1 VSIAESKRISF
12 FDIVLVAVLALIG
25 LAMLF
30 PFYYL
35 AILAVMPYANYMKS
49 TVHLLP
55 DGFTMEYLNKLFANP
70 KILTAYGV
78 SVFVTLAGTA
88 LNMILTTMLAYVLSK
103 RRLKHFTLLNFLV
116 LIPMVFNGGMI
127 PFYLV
132 SKDLQLINTIWVYI
146 LPFGVNCF
154 NVLLMKNFF
163 MQLPDEIEESAK
175 MDGAG
180 DFLIFSKIILPL
192 SMPVIATVGLFYGT
206 FHWNEWFWS
215 SLFNTNQDLY
225 PITVLLNNLLARSK
239 QAASAGAVL
248 VQAAPIS
255 LTSAIML
262 FIVVPVLL
270 VYPFLQRYF
279 SKGLILGAVK
289 G

>member
-1 VSIAESKRISF
+1 MSMVENRTSF
-12 FDIVLVAVLALIG
+12 ADRVLVTVLAIVG
-25 LAMLF
+25 LVMLF

-35 AILAVMPYANYMKS
+35 VILSVMPFTNYMKS
-49 TVHLLP
+49 AVHLLP
-55 DGFTMEYLNKLFANP
+55 DGFTLEYINKLFTDP
-70 KILTAYGV
+70 KILKAYGV
-78 SVFVTLAGTA
+78 SIYVTA
-88 LNMILTTMLAYVLSK
+88 LGTGLNLVLTTMLAYVLSK
-103 RRLKHFTLLNFLV
+103 RKLKHFVLLNFLV
-116 LIPMVFNGGMI
+116 LVPMVFNGGLI

-132 SKDLQLINTIWVYI
+132 SKELHLLNTIWVYI

-163 MQLPDEIEESAK
+163 MLMPDEIEESAK

-180 DFLIFSKIILPL
+180 DFTIFLKIILPL
-192 SMPVIATVGLFYGT
+192 SKPVIATVGLFYAT

-225 PITVLLNNLLARSK
+225 PITVLLNNLLAKSK
-239 QAASAGAVL
+239 NVISGAVF

-255 LTSAIML
+255 LSSAIML
-262 FIVVPVLL
+262 FIVVPVIL
-270 VYPFLQRYF
+270 VYTFLQRYF
-279 SKGLILGAVK
+279 TKGLILGAVK